1 VQCSAVEASGKRE
14 KRDETQFTTKILWEN
29 LPGKKEWMEGDS
41 REGDFMD
48 NFIGFEEK
56 NKISAL

>member
-1 VQCSAVEASGKRE
+1 VQWRRQEKGKNGMKLSLPPKFCGNIFLERKSG
-14 KRDETQFTTKILWEN
+14 L
-29 LPGKKEWMEGDS
+29 GGDS